1 MIADD
6 LQIRI
11 ISTKQDIENLMTIT
25 ESTQDSAALYKFT
38 TTKKQFKKFLKND
51 GFSDIEKF
59 VRQKKGS
66 L

>member
-6 LQIRI
+6 LQISI

-38 TTKKQFKKFLKND
+38 TTKKQFKKVK
-51 GFSDIEKF
+51 S
-59 VRQKKGS
+59 
-66 L
+66 